1 MYPIIPVKIMIVA
14 NTAIDTIIKLLL
26 SFSRYLAGCGLY
38 GGDGMSARGVVGL
51 CASGG
56 DGGVNVG
63 GGGVNAS
70 DGVSSGIFIAC
81 DGCKASFS
89 GSAAKCDVSV
99 CTGIP
104 QEVQNFSVSKMLS
117 SQFVQCTNA
126 SSTSG
131 IVTVCSVL
139 VCTGIPHE
147 VQNFSEL
154 KILSSQFVQI
164 IIVSPMNIIL
174 ADCETRKTLEVCV
187 LT

>member
-1 MYPIIPVKIMIVA
+1 MIVA
-14 NTAIDTIIKLLL
+14 NTAIDTIVKLLL
-26 SFSRYLAGCGLY
+26 SFARYLVGCGLY
-38 GGDGMSARGVVGL
+38 EGGGMSARSGGL
-51 CASGG
+51 CASDG
-56 DGGVNVG
+56 DGGVDAGKVEIIVG
-63 GGGVNAS
+63 AVA
-70 DGVSSGIFIAC
+70 SSGIFIAC
-81 DGCKASFS
+81 DEIKSSFC
-89 GSAAKCDVSV
+89 GGAADCAISV

-104 QEVQNFSVSKMLS
+104 QEVQNFSELNILS
-117 SQFVQCTNA
+117 SQFLQCTNT